1 MSITFARLESPISE
15 ESLDRVR
22 KITRKMLEND
32 ATVRA
37 DWKIFPQFTYTEFRH
52 NVVGVTDEHIEG

>member
-1 MSITFARLESPISE
+1 
-15 ESLDRVR
+15 
-22 KITRKMLEND
+22 MLEND